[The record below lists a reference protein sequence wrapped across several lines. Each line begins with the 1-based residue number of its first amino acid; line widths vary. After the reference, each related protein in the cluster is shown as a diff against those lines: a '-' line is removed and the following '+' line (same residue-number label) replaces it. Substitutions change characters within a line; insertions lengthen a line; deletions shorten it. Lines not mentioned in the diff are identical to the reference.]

1 MLREVLSV
9 SEQGKNSMRGWI
21 WAASLLGV
29 IAMLILV
36 GVSSAYAAP
45 VEGKKMLII
54 YSSWGGNTR
63 YMAEQI
69 QSLTGADIFELK
81 TVNPYPTEYR
91 PTTEQARRELDSGYR
106 PPLSSKIDNLADYDI
121 VFIGSPNWWGT
132 LAMPFFTFLEE
143 HNMAGKTLV
152 PFMTHEGSAFGR
164 TLTDL
169 KNLCPNATILEG
181 LAVRGGRVRDVQS
194 EITQWLK
201 RIGMIA

>member
-1 MLREVLSV
+1 VNG
-9 SEQGKNSMRGWI
+9 QKKFSMRDLI
-21 WAASLLGV
+21 KVWAASLLGV
-29 IAMLILV
+29 IVAPV
-36 GVSSAYAAP
+36 GVSAAYAAP
-45 VEGKKMLII
+45 VSDKKMLII
-54 YSSWGGNTR
+54 YYSWGGNTR

-81 TVNPYPTEYR
+81 TVDPYPAEYR

-121 VFIGSPNWWGT
+121 VFIGSPNWWST

-143 HNMAGKTLV
+143 HNMSGKILV

-169 KNLCPNATILEG
+169 KKLCPDAT
-181 LAVRGGRVRDVQS
+181 DS
-194 EITQWLK
+194 
-201 RIGMIA
+201 